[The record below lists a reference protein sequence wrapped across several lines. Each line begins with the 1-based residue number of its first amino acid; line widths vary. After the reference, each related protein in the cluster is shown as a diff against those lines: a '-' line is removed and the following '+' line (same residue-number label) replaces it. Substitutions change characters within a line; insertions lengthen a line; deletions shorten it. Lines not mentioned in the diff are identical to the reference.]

1 MTKAYYIV
9 NITVTNP
16 EGFADYCNQAFTTKT
31 FGGKIIIR
39 TDKATQVEGVPSGD
53 MHVVIEFP
61 TRNAAEAWYNS
72 DAYQNIINLRK
83 ENTISN
89 IILVDGYTSAL

>member
-9 NITVTNP
+9 HITVTNP
-16 EGFADYCNQAFTTKT
+16 EGFADYCSKAFTSKA
-31 FGGKIIIR
+31 FGGEIIVR
-39 TDKATQVEGVPSGD
+39 TDQATQVEGVSIGD

-61 TRNAAEAWYNS
+61 TRAAAEAWYKS

-89 IILVDGYTSAL
+89 IILVDGRD